1 MLLKS
6 LSVYVSVLFITAP
19 SDKERQQLTKSRRAT
34 VASSKPSEARTT
46 KTASASSDV
55 DSSEAE
61 ADAKVG
67 RKTAGRHGSKTA
79 AAAVSPASSLSTAIV
94 SLEACIIFI
103 SPMVVLFHSV
113 VLFAPVT
120 VIRSSYASI
129 RPSPSHHLSSV
140 VIIWRMRESYHNC
153 SVLCCVRQL
162 CTVIHTCWRRGIVV
176 SVVRRMNEVTLCRAR
191 LVLGMGGRLWA
202 GMPSRY
208 VTSQLGKLSL
218 VSLRSR

>member
-1 MLLKS
+1 MTGHQGRSKSSLTGALPHQLKKQIVKFPLKS
-6 LSVYVSVLFITAP
+6 LAYINMLFITAP

-61 ADAKVG
+61 ANAKVG
-67 RKTAGRHGSKTA
+67 RKTPSRHGSKTA
-79 AAAVSPASSLSTAIV
+79 AAAAASPASSLSTAIV

-153 SVLCCVRQL
+153 SVLCCV
-162 CTVIHTCWRRGIVV
+162 
-176 SVVRRMNEVTLCRAR
+176 
-191 LVLGMGGRLWA
+191 
-202 GMPSRY
+202 
-208 VTSQLGKLSL
+208 
-218 VSLRSR
+218 